1 MKIEMS
7 ECCAKFVE
15 SRERIK
21 NMRNQKLASYGLAIL
36 SGILLLLSFPPFNL
50 GSILAWVALVPLL
63 VAIYNEKNLKRIGR
77 LTIVSCILGFFLMVV
92 WLQSEFIH
100 FLPASLYLI
109 SWLIGIGISIMLA
122 WIYAEFPRVYWKPR
136 EFPTIKLQYLPPIL

>member
-1 MKIEMS
+1 
-7 ECCAKFVE
+7 
-15 SRERIK
+15 
-21 NMRNQKLASYGLAIL
+21 MRNQKLASYGLAIL

-63 VAIYNEKNLKRIGR
+63 VAIYNEKNLKTIGG